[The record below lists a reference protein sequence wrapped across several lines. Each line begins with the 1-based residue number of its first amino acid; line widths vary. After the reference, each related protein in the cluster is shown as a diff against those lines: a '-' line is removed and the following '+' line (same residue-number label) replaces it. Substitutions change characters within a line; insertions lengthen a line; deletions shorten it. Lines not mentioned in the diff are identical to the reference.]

1 MAKDVSKQV
10 DGDKGPGIS
19 WDANANKLHKQTVP
33 QTKGNT
39 GGKTGTRG
47 QV

>member
-1 MAKDVSKQV
+1 MATNVKAQTQ
-10 DGDKGPGIS
+10 GDKGPGIP
-19 WDANANKLHKQTVP
+19 WNPNANKLHKQSVP

-39 GGKTGTRG
+39 GGTTGPRG